1 MDYYNIDLS
10 EEFEDEF
17 NYIIE
22 YTIFILKNP
31 IAAKTLFEEIPKAIR
46 QLETFPN
53 RNQIVKDGIRR
64 IRVKK
69 YHIYYSVDEQ
79 MKIVNILHILYQGMD
94 TSKIANWN

>member
-31 IAAKTLFEEIPKAIR
+31 LAAKTVFEEIPKAIR
-46 QLETFPN
+46 QLETFPK
-53 RNQIVKDGIRR
+53 RNQVIKNGIRR

-69 YHIYYSVDEQ
+69 YHIYYSVDED

-94 TSKIANWN
+94 INKIAN